1 MFATPYQ
8 ALPLLFFVAGAHGA
22 LDLTLVITREVRGA
36 AFPVDS
42 SNGQCAAADVSS
54 CTCFGGAARRRA
66 YLGPLTG
73 TPYTSEKRV
82 ALDTGSYFSAGGH
95 FYAAYNGSASGDFFA
110 DSGYAAYGLSYR
122 DFNAGAGL
130 SDLANYLYHIRN
142 AAGTAGLTVPPA
154 TVTNLN
160 ETAGTELAGLVSDF
174 TLVPLGVDDADHTIN
189 HTMAVLSLTDPTHLA
204 ATQPVAAARLL
215 PFARALSVTVFKIKS
230 LPVVPSVIV
239 VMVTDLPTS
248 AAQLAAAGSMRAAK
262 TAALTDLARAAIG
275 VDVFIL
281 GASDVDVDYPYLM
294 KNWAGDDV
302 LIVPAASAV
311 YGTRFTSATFGTVIQ
326 ELTMQLTTA
335 GKLVTTAGSV
345 TSNAIELNCSSDEHA
360 TTKAAL
366 LSWEAGASTKLGEVL
381 GTLMISHHHIFT
393 NEGGSR
399 PCRITLPSSGSSK
412 VCGCR
417 VGPLDGW
424 TNVLGGLFSGGGGEG
439 AKHTSTTSKA
449 AQARVL
455 TDAFK
460 LKMQRALGAK
470 GNLPTDLQG
479 EDSLICYPGQ
489 LLQTSKTRPDGWA
502 FGSVCYDPA
511 GADRPPLG
519 IDGISLSTGWFPLA
533 ATDLPT
539 ADQMAELQKMMG
551 GGDVRCRGRAE
562 GPRHVDA
569 REGPHAPRDGAC
581 RP

>member
-239 VMVTDLPTS
+239 VMVTDLPIS

-417 VGPLDGW
+417 VDACAQGALLADAYQAGASADFALI
-424 TNVLGGLFSGGGGEG
+424 NSGSLKTG
-439 AKHTSTTSKA
+439 ASLA
-449 AQARVL
+449 A
-455 TDAFK
+455 
-460 LKMQRALGAK
+460 
-470 GNLPTDLQG
+470 
-479 EDSLICYPGQ
+479 
-489 LLQTSKTRPDGWA
+489 
-502 FGSVCYDPA
+502 GSV
-511 GADRPPLG
+511 
-519 IDGISLSTGWFPLA
+519 TLA
-533 ATDLPT
+533 AVTSLLPFTDEVVRHRLPGSVVKQALAHGLSRMSL
-539 ADQMAELQKMMG
+539 ADAASNPSGRFLQVSSNLKY
-551 GGDVRCRGRAE
+551 E
-562 GPRHVDA
+562 
-569 REGPHAPRDGAC
+569 
-581 RP
+581 